1 MSDVEEGRMLL
12 YEDFSRELTALE
24 QARGPIPD
32 NHPIWKKARALGF
45 PGAQRN
51 NEDDQPEQTEAGAQ
65 TEADETEYIQL
76 EAARADA
83 EASQAEADATNGSNI
98 EPSNEEAA
106 KVDISTVEDFK
117 ALGLQNEAKDTDEVY
132 PDWAGEAAKYE
143 WKAEYGDVG
152 PADPR
157 LEKMLFFSEHAVRKG
172 VEYDT

>member
-1 MSDVEEGRMLL
+1 M
-12 YEDFSRELTALE
+12 EDFTRELTALE
-24 QARGPIPD
+24 QAGGPVPKD
-32 NHPIWKKARALGF
+32 HRIWKKARALGF
-45 PGAQRN
+45 REFGPE

-65 TEADETEYIQL
+65 IEADEPDFIQL

-83 EASQAEADATNGSNI
+83 EASQAEADAAEGSAI
-98 EPSNEEAA
+98 EASNQEAA
-106 KVDISTVEDFK
+106 KVDMSTVEDFK
-117 ALGLQNEAKDTDEVY
+117 ALGLQNEAKETDELY

-157 LEKMLFFSEHAVRKG
+157 LEKMLFYSEHAVRKG